1 MVYSEIIENVHIEL
15 VLHTD
20 CKNKVISSKVQLV
33 TMATTSDKLN
43 INGRA
48 EARKFPIFSLFW
60 TSITH
65 HQGDNVNKTLY
76 V

>member
-1 MVYSEIIENVHIEL
+1 MVCSEIIENILIEL

-33 TMATTSDKLN
+33 TMATTRLSDKFK

-48 EARKFPIFSLFW
+48 EARKFPIFSLF
-60 TSITH
+60 
-65 HQGDNVNKTLY
+65 
-76 V
+76 